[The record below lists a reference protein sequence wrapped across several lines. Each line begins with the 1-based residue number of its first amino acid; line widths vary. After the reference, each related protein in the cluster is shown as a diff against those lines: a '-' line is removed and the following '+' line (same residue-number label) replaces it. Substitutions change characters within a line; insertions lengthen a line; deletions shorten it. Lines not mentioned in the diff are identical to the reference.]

1 MKTTIFYIL
10 FLLLLNSCVTT
21 KINTSNKQDYSVLK
35 ENKLYI
41 IKTKSI
47 GTIRHFKF
55 MNETNES
62 ITGVYQNK
70 ELKITKIDIIKIN
83 KFSLGKTVAVV
94 VLPIIIIII
103 AIVATQL
110 SKSLDWNYNPN
121 GNPNPI

>member
-1 MKTTIFYIL
+1 MKTTTIFSFL
-10 FLLLLNSCVTT
+10 CLLLLLNSCVTT
-21 KINTSNKQDYSVLK
+21 KINTSNKQDYSALK
-35 ENKLYI
+35 ENELYI
-41 IKTKSI
+41 IKTKST
-47 GTIRHFKF
+47 GTIRRFKF
-55 MNETNES
+55 MHETNES
-62 ITGVYQNK
+62 IIGIYQNK

-94 VLPIIIIII
+94 VLPITII